1 MPWTGSQKPGGRPWH
16 FAVADLKKGWTR
28 LVFEIFMMVG
38 WTLFGLIMLSLWAD
52 MREMKQ
58 DLKTYR
64 RDLMRN
70 QLGGRTSENYPGFS
84 EEEYWRSARE
94 EMALEEEA
102 APEEPARKEK
112 RKEPSLKPGEEQV
125 VREILSEFLG

>member
-1 MPWTGSQKPGGRPWH
+1 M
-16 FAVADLKKGWTR
+16 
-28 LVFEIFMMVG
+28 VFEIFMMVG

>member
-1 MPWTGSQKPGGRPWH
+1 M
-16 FAVADLKKGWTR
+16 
-28 LVFEIFMMVG
+28 VFEIFMMVG

-52 MREMKQ
+52 VRELKQ

-70 QLGGRTSENYPGFS
+70 QLGGRTSENYSGFS

-94 EMALEEEA
+94 EIAMEEGHM
-102 APEEPARKEK
+102 PEEPVRKEK
-112 RKEPSLKPGEEQV
+112 RREPALKPGEEQV
-125 VREILSEFLG
+125 VREILSEFLS